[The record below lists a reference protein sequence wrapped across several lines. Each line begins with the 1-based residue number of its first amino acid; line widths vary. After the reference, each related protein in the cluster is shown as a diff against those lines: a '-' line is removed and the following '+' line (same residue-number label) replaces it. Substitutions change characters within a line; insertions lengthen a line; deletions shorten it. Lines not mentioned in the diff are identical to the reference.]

1 MKTMTKSKSNQQI
14 DAFWVSIALLLVF
27 AAFVSVALHISPLH
41 IVSVIEDFATH
52 HFVLVVMIAFLIAM
66 LSLRQFY
73 ANRGGKSGRR
83 LTRSHSLS
91 KTTIVENMKERINF
105 NYTTVKDHITNFW
118 VSIALFCLLIIV
130 VALALH
136 TTPSHMI
143 ALVENFATHHF
154 VLAAMFCFFIALMV
168 LRHYY
173 KSFSPNQQITFLR
186 KKSRTDAQSS
196 LIGRFKNKVN
206 LDYQTLKS
214 HFIGI
219 LQVDTLTFSDEDILH
234 DNELKIKRENDLDR
248 AMKLGNSYKEKVK
261 IYFRDV
267 DSNKHVYTSVWFV
280 SSTHVTLKHGVV
292 IPIKAIYNVKF

>member
-1 MKTMTKSKSNQQI
+1 MKTLTKSKSNQQI
-14 DAFWVSIALLLVF
+14 DAFWVSIVLLLSF
-27 AAFVSVALHISPLH
+27 AAFVSIALHISPLH
-41 IVSVIEDFATH
+41 IISMIEDFATH

-73 ANRGGKSGRR
+73 ANRGGKSSSR
-83 LTRSHSLS
+83 LTRNNSLS
-91 KTTIVENMKERINF
+91 KTTIGENLKESMNF
-105 NYTTVKDHITNFW
+105 NYTTIKDHITNFW
-118 VSIALFCLLIIV
+118 ISIALFCLLIIV
-130 VALALH
+130 LALALH

-154 VLAAMFCFFIALMV
+154 VLAAMLCFFIALMV

-186 KKSRTDAQSS
+186 KKSRADAQSS

-214 HFIGI
+214 NFIGI
-219 LQVDTLTFSDEDILH
+219 LQIESLTFSEEDILN
-234 DNELKIKRENDLDR
+234 DNEQKVKRENDLNR

-261 IYFRDV
+261 IYFKDEY
-267 DSNKHVYTSVWFV
+267 SNKHVYTSVWFV

-292 IPIKAIYNVKF
+292 IPIKAIYDVKF